1 MDSTQA
7 FLQEYISDR
16 IPITSAMGI
25 TVAEVSPLSITVT
38 AKLAPNI
45 NHRDSAFGGS
55 ISTLGILA
63 GWIILKHRCQTF
75 EPKPTLVIQ
84 ASNTQFLKPIISDY
98 SSQVI
103 DFTEADFAK
112 FSRAYQR
119 YGKARLT
126 LKSTVTCEGEVCAT
140 HEGVFVG
147 INRG

>member
-7 FLQEYISDR
+7 FLQEYISDWLRQAPKDR

-38 AKLAPNI
+38 AQLAPNI
-45 NHRDSAFGGS
+45 NHRDSAFGSS

-84 ASNTQFLKPIISDY
+84 ASNTQFLQPIVSDY
-98 SSQVI
+98 SSQVV

-112 FSRAYQR
+112 FERA
-119 YGKARLT
+119 
-126 LKSTVTCEGEVCAT
+126 
-140 HEGVFVG
+140 
-147 INRG
+147 